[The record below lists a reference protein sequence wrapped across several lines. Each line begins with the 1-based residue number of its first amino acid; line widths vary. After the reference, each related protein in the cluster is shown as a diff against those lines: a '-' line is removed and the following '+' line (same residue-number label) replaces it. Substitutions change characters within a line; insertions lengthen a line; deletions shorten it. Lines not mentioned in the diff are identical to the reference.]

1 MVGDNNDHRQN
12 WDMPGIRPSNQQLL
26 SQILPSSEMKLKVN
40 IKMLFLSEEN
50 AAVMDTQVVKQ
61 TLHQLIDQIED
72 KELLTIYLRLL
83 ERELKKT
90 SDKDF
95 FDTSDE
101 DLVARAKASLQSIEK
116 GRARSIQDFK
126 QDVET
131 WKKNR
136 ATP

>member
-1 MVGDNNDHRQN
+1 
-12 WDMPGIRPSNQQLL
+12 
-26 SQILPSSEMKLKVN
+26 
-40 IKMLFLSEEN
+40 
-50 AAVMDTQVVKQ
+50 MDTRVVKQ

-83 ERELKKT
+83 ERELRKT

-101 DLVARAKASLQSIEK
+101 DLVARAKASLRSIEK
-116 GRARSIQDFK
+116 GRTRSIQDFK

-136 ATP
+136 ATS

>member
-1 MVGDNNDHRQN
+1 
-12 WDMPGIRPSNQQLL
+12 
-26 SQILPSSEMKLKVN
+26 
-40 IKMLFLSEEN
+40 MLFLSEEN
-50 AAVMDTQVVKQ
+50 AAVMDTTVVKQ

-83 ERELKKT
+83 ERELRKT

-101 DLVARAKASLQSIEK
+101 DLVARAKASLRSIEK
-116 GRARSIQDFK
+116 GRTRSIQDFK

-131 WKKNR
+131 WKKNQ
-136 ATP
+136 ATS